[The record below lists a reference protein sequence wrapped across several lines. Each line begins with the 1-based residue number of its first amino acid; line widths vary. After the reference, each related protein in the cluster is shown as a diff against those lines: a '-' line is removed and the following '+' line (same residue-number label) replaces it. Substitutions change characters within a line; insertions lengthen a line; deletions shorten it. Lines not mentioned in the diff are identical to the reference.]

1 MESPKRAYA
10 PDVRV
15 ARTIAYSHVAC
26 QQKLYGNARDTRAA
40 ALSQLVRSSGRGRTL
55 QQWSAHHLLRES
67 MALACVCQVA
77 YPQRYNQHQLD
88 GIKLDFVEEVDL
100 RRVE

>member
-26 QQKLYGNARDTRAA
+26 KQKLYGNARDTRAA
-40 ALSQLVRSSGRGRTL
+40 ALSQLVRSS
-55 QQWSAHHLLRES
+55 Q
-67 MALACVCQVA
+67 
-77 YPQRYNQHQLD
+77 QRYNQHRLD

-100 RRVE
+100 LNIACRCATD